1 MKTYEEMIQFIAA
14 EAGDR
19 LRYNEWPAVMAI
31 ADAYEVPETTVFADV
46 AIAKACR
53 ELDIAAA
60 RRARARAANEERRLA
75 NLARKQET
83 E

>member
-1 MKTYEEMIQFIAA
+1 MIQIIA
-14 EAGDR
+14 EQAGDR
-19 LRYNEWPAVMAI
+19 LRYNEWPAVIAI
-31 ADAYEVPETTVFADV
+31 AEAYEVPETTVFADV

-60 RRARARAANEERRLA
+60 KRARARAANEERRLA
-75 NLARKQET
+75 NLKAKET

>member
-1 MKTYEEMIQFIAA
+1 MKTYEEMIQIIA
-14 EAGDR
+14 EQAGDR
-19 LRYNEWPAVMAI
+19 LRYNEWPAVIAI
-31 ADAYEVPETTVFADV
+31 AEAYEVPETTVFADV

-60 RRARARAANEERRLA
+60 KRARARAANEERRLA
-75 NLARKQET
+75 NLKAKET